1 MSEKCQVRTACNF
14 DIRCWHFSYA
24 GILAN
29 VRYASELDTR
39 FSYRSKT
46 LPDGQITSDFQKSCQ
61 APKSKIFLFSPDPNQ
76 MHIPRRPDPHRGAF
90 RDRHGR
96 WAWDAVDA
104 RASGAQVAIAGRDE
118 PRERSAGAQDDR
130 RFL

>member
-1 MSEKCQVRTACNF
+1 
-14 DIRCWHFSYA
+14 
-24 GILAN
+24 
-29 VRYASELDTR
+29 
-39 FSYRSKT
+39 
-46 LPDGQITSDFQKSCQ
+46 
-61 APKSKIFLFSPDPNQ
+61 
-76 MHIPRRPDPHRGAF
+76 MHIQTRPVPTRGAL

-130 RFL
+130 RFLRTAKSRRSGTRCWC